1 MLQFVTRNGQSLF
14 GAVKS
19 ATRQNRRHF
28 LQALFT
34 GAAGL
39 TITWPAFSQTPGP
52 PRITATKLTDRIA
65 ALSGAGGNVGA
76 VIGNDGLLMMG
87 GSLAHRAMYASVPPS
102 RRARGR

>member
-19 ATRQNRRHF
+19 ATMQNRRHF

-52 PRITATKLTDRIA
+52 PRITATKLSDRIA
-65 ALSGAGGNVGA
+65 ALSGAGGNVG
-76 VIGNDGLLMMG
+76 VVMGNDGLLMIDSG
-87 GSLAHRAMYASVPPS
+87 PANLGKDVVVA
-102 RRARGR
+102 